1 MSEAAEARR
10 LTTIGAVL
18 ALCLLVTGV
27 LIAVNPFRGR
37 PANRISIVMD
47 LPYLGQGVTAG
58 TALIMHGVN
67 VGQVTSV
74 SSLASGGVRLN
85 ADVRSGPTAGLT
97 DKMNVDFR
105 PSNYF
110 GVTAINLVAGTGG
123 APLRNGSR
131 IDTVP
136 KGNFTLQA
144 LLYRLGEITGGVVT
158 PQLVRVMD
166 RATRF
171 TDGLNPLIE
180 TIVVAAEAVT
190 KVQTVSTEQLLRNTT
205 GVSVAFPGTLDSI
218 TSAGYNFDHNS
229 GFVRFMQTADGCLP
243 GQDFVNLA
251 PSIGQ
256 YQTDEYWNKR
266 SIATLDL
273 LANRFFGALGKLLSS
288 HPQDLMP
295 AVDLVKTLTDVVPG
309 LITPANISSD
319 LVELRTRLE
328 NLYAGSPEQRAI
340 QTHIVLDELPGVAA
354 PLGAIGAQ

>member
-1 MSEAAEARR
+1 MSAEAERRR
-10 LTTIGAVL
+10 LAIIGGILMLCVIAV
-18 ALCLLVTGV
+18 CT
-27 LIAVNPFRGR
+27 LIAVNPFASR
-37 PANRISIVMD
+37 PANQISVVMD

-67 VGQVTSV
+67 VGEVTSV
-74 SSLASGGVRLN
+74 ASMANGNVRLN
-85 ADVRSGPTAGLT
+85 ADLRSQPTAGLT

-110 GVTAINLVAGTGG
+110 GVTAINLAPGIGG
-123 APLRNGSR
+123 QPLRNGTQ

-144 LLYRLGEITGGVVT
+144 LLYRFGEITGGVVT

-180 TIVVAAEAVT
+180 TVVVAAEAVT
-190 KVQTVSTEQLLRNTT
+190 KVQNVSTKQLMRNST
-205 GVSVAFPGTLDSI
+205 GVSVAFPGVLDSV
-218 TSAGYNFDHNS
+218 TSAGYNFEHNS
-229 GFVRFMQTADGCLP
+229 GFVKFMQTADGCLP
-243 GQDFVNLA
+243 GQDFVDLMPA
-251 PSIGQ
+251 LGQ
-256 YQTDEYWNKR
+256 YQSEEYWNKR

-295 AVDLVKTLTDVVPG
+295 AVDLVKSLTDVVPG
-309 LITPANISSD
+309 LITPANIASD
-319 LVELRTRLE
+319 LVEIRTRLE
-328 NLYAGSPEQRAI
+328 NLYGGSPQQRAV
-340 QTHIVLDELPGVAA
+340 QVHIVLDKLPGVAA
-354 PLGAIGAQ
+354 PLRAIGAP